1 MGNFILCLR
10 QCPQRNSIKCSTLTE
25 NFSLLLSS
33 TYFEV
38 SNVGYL
44 FENLFQKGHFLIG
57 LYCSH
62 LNPIDSDLRMF
73 LWFICLSISRLE
85 IDHQALRESFAC
97 RMLLYFMV
105 CFCSRKEAHNCH
117 HESLY
122 SCGSCSL
129 SPLGHCG

>member
-10 QCPQRNSIKCSTLTE
+10 QCPQQNSIKCSTLTE

-62 LNPIDSDLRMF
+62 LGQIDSDLRMF

-85 IDHQALRESFAC
+85 IDHQALRESFIC
-97 RMLLYFMV
+97 V
-105 CFCSRKEAHNCH
+105 EVQVHNAAIKQTV
-117 HESLY
+117 SLVECCY
-122 SCGSCSL
+122 ILWSVFAVV
-129 SPLGHCG
+129 